1 LLISAPGQQSRSDF
15 YSLTCNTGL
24 LPTLL
29 QIANKEIPAWVEGK
43 LLPGFGGNEDTS
55 RSIFPM
61 MAKDNAA
68 FRPLEHASFSILKGP
83 YELFF
88 FTGYPDHP
96 DTFELY
102 NLQEDPNEL
111 QDLFGKDITTASQMK
126 DELLEAVDAAN
137 RNYQTK

>member
-1 LLISAPGQQSRSDF
+1 MI
-15 YSLTCNTGL
+15 
-24 LPTLL
+24 
-29 QIANKEIPAWVEGK
+29 
-43 LLPGFGGNEDTS
+43 
-55 RSIFPM
+55 
-61 MAKDNAA
+61 
-68 FRPLEHASFSILKGP
+68 KGP

-88 FTGYPDHP
+88 FKGYLNQPDR
-96 DTFELY
+96 FELY